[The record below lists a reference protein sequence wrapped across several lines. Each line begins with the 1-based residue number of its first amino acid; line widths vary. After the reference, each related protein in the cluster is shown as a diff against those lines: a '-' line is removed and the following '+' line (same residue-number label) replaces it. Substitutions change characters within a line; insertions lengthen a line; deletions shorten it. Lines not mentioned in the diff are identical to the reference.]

1 MLTNAIRAALVRRDP
16 YVRMVVAVDGVAD
29 GAIIVAVTNLVLVVL
44 YLGGDFEAFV
54 IVRVILD
61 GLIGW
66 IVLSGMVYLVGRRL
80 LDGYGSFPSTMAAT
94 SIGYPVV
101 LSALVLRFVVD
112 PYWAVQ
118 LSSLW
123 LVVTVWM
130 AARVA
135 LELDAR
141 KAAIAAVLGWV
152 AYLIVRTVFR
162 V

>member
-1 MLTNAIRAALVRRDP
+1 
-16 YVRMVVAVDGVAD
+16 MVVASDGVAD
-29 GAIIVAVTNLVLVVL
+29 GLIVVALTNLILVLL
-44 YLGGDFEAFV
+44 YLGGDFEAFFV
-54 IVRVILD
+54 VRVVLD

-66 IVLSGMVYLVGRRL
+66 ILLSGMVYLVGRHL
-80 LDGYGSFPSTMAAT
+80 LQGYGSFPATMAAT

-101 LSALVLRFVVD
+101 LSALALRFVVE

-123 LVVTVWM
+123 LVLTVWM

-135 LELDAR
+135 LELDGR
-141 KAAIAAVLGWV
+141 KAAVAAILGWV
-152 AYLIVRTVFR
+152 AYLVVRTIFR